1 MNDMDDKNLFDGVGV
16 VIDDHV
22 LGNNEHDDKIIQLVD
37 FLENK
42 KHLPLVKYV
51 QLPDDIDISALL
63 AINFLLLDW
72 DLSGLDDDFGIPIS
86 TPALKENA
94 IIDNIKFL
102 KKITETVVVPIFI
115 FSNDSV
121 DEIKNRLIE
130 ENILEDDN
138 AAVFPI
144 FIKSKSDLFDENGQ
158 CIMFDLI
165 NTWLNNIPSIYVTQ
179 KWKNTYLEAIN
190 GMALDMREASPFWP
204 NLLWSCY
211 TSDGVNPSEEIS
223 SLINQNAL
231 SRILPVE
238 FDQNILSGRKACDEH
253 ILKSLLERQCFMR
266 NEYLGGLSSTGDIY
280 KWQQKYFLNIRPSC
294 DCVGRDGNNKIYLL
308 KGDKVKDKEIQNGLF
323 NDKYG
328 NFNEQSNFVIV
339 GPIDGFFFRFKFKD
353 IVIEDFEKKKDKRIG
368 RLLPPFITRVTQKY
382 GLYIHRQG
390 LPRLPKEV
398 ISAVAP
404 IDDDNKDEFGEETID
419 ALQEEIKD
427 SKSKLQQ
434 LSKENKELKAK
445 MKRMAN
451 SQNCYRLYNC
461 KVTIS
466 PSLKRRK
473 GKR

>member
-1 MNDMDDKNLFDGVGV
+1 MV
-16 VIDDHV
+16 VDDHV
-22 LGNNEHDDKIIQLVD
+22 YRGNDVINGIVKY
-37 FLENK
+37 LENDN
-42 KHLPLVKYV
+42 HLPLVKYEA
-51 QLPDDIDISALL
+51 LPDKIESICFSNLS
-63 AINFLLLDW
+63 FLLLDW
-72 DLSGLDDDFGIPIS
+72 ELNTLVDDDGLPIQDA
-86 TPALKENA
+86 TLKAQNARENV
-94 IIDNIKFL
+94 DFIKQ
-102 KKITETVVVPIFI
+102 VVDKVVIPIFI
-115 FSNDSV
+115 FSNEDVNS
-121 DEIKNRLIE
+121 IKNTLSE
-130 ENILEDDN
+130 YNIIDDDEKS
-138 AAVFPI
+138 PI
-144 FIKSKSDLFDENGQ
+144 FILSKSELFDNDKK
-158 CIMFDLI
+158 CIMFDKV
-165 NTWLNNIPSIYVTQ
+165 NEWLKDTPSIYVTQ
-179 KWKNTYLEAIN
+179 KWKTAYLEAIN

-204 NLLWSCY
+204 NLLWACY
-211 TSDGVNPSEEIS
+211 KSDGVNPSEEIS

-231 SRILPVE
+231 SRIQPVE
-238 FDQNILSGRKACDEH
+238 FDENILSCRKACDEH
-253 ILKSLLERQCFMR
+253 ILKSLFERQCFMR

-294 DCVGRDGNNKIYLL
+294 DCVGRDKKNKIYLI

-353 IVIEDFEKKKDKRIG
+353 IVIEDFEEKKDKRIG

-398 ISAVAP
+398 IPAVAP
-404 IDDDNKDEFGEETID
+404 IEDDNEDEFGEEIID

-427 SKSKLQQ
+427 SKSKVQ
-434 LSKENKELKAK
+434 LLFKENKELKTK
-445 MKRMAN
+445 MKRITN

>member
-1 MNDMDDKNLFDGVGV
+1 MENENLFKGIGMV
-16 VIDDHV
+16 VDDHV
-22 LGNNEHDDKIIQLVD
+22 NSGNDAINGIVKY
-37 FLENK
+37 LENDN
-42 KHLPLVKYV
+42 HLPLVKYEN
-51 QLPDDIDISALL
+51 LPDDIESICFSSLS
-63 AINFLLLDW
+63 FLLLDW
-72 DLSGLDDDFGIPIS
+72 ELNTLDVDGFPIPDATLKAQNDRDNVDF
-86 TPALKENA
+86 
-94 IIDNIKFL
+94 IKH
-102 KKITETVVVPIFI
+102 VVNKVVIPIFI
-115 FSNDSV
+115 FSNEDVNS
-121 DEIKNRLIE
+121 IKNTLSQNHI
-130 ENILEDDN
+130 IDDDEKS
-138 AAVFPI
+138 PI
-144 FIKSKSDLFDENGQ
+144 FILSKSELFDNEKK
-158 CIMFDLI
+158 CIMFDKV
-165 NTWLNNIPSIYVTQ
+165 NEWLKKTPSIYVTQ
-179 KWKNTYLEAIN
+179 KWKTAYLEAIN

-204 NLLWSCY
+204 NLLWNCY

-238 FDQNILSGRKACDEH
+238 FNQNILSGRKACDEH

-294 DCVGRDGNNKIYLL
+294 DCVGRDGNNKIYLI

>member
-1 MNDMDDKNLFDGVGV
+1 MV
-16 VIDDHV
+16 VDDHV
-22 LGNNEHDDKIIQLVD
+22 YRGNDVINGIVKY
-37 FLENK
+37 LENDN
-42 KHLPLVKYV
+42 HLPLVKYEA
-51 QLPDDIDISALL
+51 LPDKIESICFSNLS
-63 AINFLLLDW
+63 FLLLDW
-72 DLSGLDDDFGIPIS
+72 ELNTLVDDDGLPIQDA
-86 TPALKENA
+86 TLKTQNARENV
-94 IIDNIKFL
+94 DFIKQ
-102 KKITETVVVPIFI
+102 VVDKVVIPIFI
-115 FSNDSV
+115 FSNEDVNS
-121 DEIKNRLIE
+121 IKNTLSE
-130 ENILEDDN
+130 YNIIDDDEKS
-138 AAVFPI
+138 PI
-144 FIKSKSDLFDENGQ
+144 FILSKSELFDNDKK
-158 CIMFDLI
+158 CIMFDKV
-165 NTWLNNIPSIYVTQ
+165 NEWLKDTPSIYVTQ
-179 KWKNTYLEAIN
+179 KWKTAYLEAIN

-204 NLLWSCY
+204 NLLWACY
-211 TSDGVNPSEEIS
+211 KKDGVNPSEEIS

-231 SRILPVE
+231 SRIQPVE
-238 FDQNILSGRKACDEH
+238 FDENILSCRKACDEH
-253 ILKSLLERQCFMR
+253 ILKSLFERQCFMR

-294 DCVGRDGNNKIYLL
+294 DCVGRDKKKKIYLI

-353 IVIEDFEKKKDKRIG
+353 IVIEDFEEKKDKRIG

-398 ISAVAP
+398 IPAVAP
-404 IDDDNKDEFGEETID
+404 IEEDNEDEFGEEIID

-427 SKSKLQQ
+427 SKSKVQL
-434 LSKENKELKAK
+434 LSKENKELKTK
-445 MKRMAN
+445 MKRITN

>member
-1 MNDMDDKNLFDGVGV
+1 MGNENLFKGIGMV
-16 VIDDHV
+16 VDDHV
-22 LGNNEHDDKIIQLVD
+22 NSGNDAINGIVKY
-37 FLENK
+37 LENDN
-42 KHLPLVKYV
+42 HLPLVKYEE
-51 QLPDDIDISALL
+51 LPDKIESICFSNLS
-63 AINFLLLDW
+63 FLLLDW
-72 DLSGLDDDFGIPIS
+72 ELNTLEDADGLPIQDA
-86 TPALKENA
+86 TLKAQNA
-94 IIDNIKFL
+94 RDNVYFIKQ
-102 KKITETVVVPIFI
+102 VVAKVVIPIFI
-115 FSNDSV
+115 FSNEDVNS
-121 DEIKNRLIE
+121 IKNTLS
-130 ENILEDDN
+130 ENNIIDDDEKS
-138 AAVFPI
+138 PI
-144 FIKSKSDLFDENGQ
+144 FILSKSELFDNDKK
-158 CIMFDLI
+158 CIMFDKV
-165 NTWLNNIPSIYVTQ
+165 NEWLKETPSIYVTQ
-179 KWKNTYLEAIN
+179 KWKTAYLDAIN

-204 NLLWSCY
+204 NLLWACY
-211 TSDGVNPSEEIS
+211 KSDGVNPSEEIS

-231 SRILPVE
+231 SRIQPID
-238 FDQNILSGRKACDEH
+238 FDQNILSGRKACNEN

-294 DCVGRDGNNKIYLL
+294 DCVGRDGNNKIYLI

-404 IDDDNKDEFGEETID
+404 IDDDNKDEFGEETTD

-427 SKSKLQQ
+427 SKSKLQL

-445 MKRMAN
+445 MKGITN
-451 SQNCYRLYNC
+451 SQKCYRLYNC

>member
-1 MNDMDDKNLFDGVGV
+1 MENENLFKGIGMV
-16 VIDDHV
+16 VDDHV
-22 LGNNEHDDKIIQLVD
+22 YRGNDVINGIVKY
-37 FLENK
+37 LENDN
-42 KHLPLVKYV
+42 HLPLVKYEA
-51 QLPDDIDISALL
+51 LPDKIESICFSNLS
-63 AINFLLLDW
+63 FLLLDW
-72 DLSGLDDDFGIPIS
+72 ELNTLVDDDGLPIQDA
-86 TPALKENA
+86 TLKTQNARENV
-94 IIDNIKFL
+94 DFIKQ
-102 KKITETVVVPIFI
+102 VVDKVVIPIFI
-115 FSNDSV
+115 FSNEDVNS
-121 DEIKNRLIE
+121 IKNTLSE
-130 ENILEDDN
+130 YNIIDDDEKS
-138 AAVFPI
+138 PI
-144 FIKSKSDLFDENGQ
+144 FILSKSELFDNDKK
-158 CIMFDLI
+158 CIMFDKV
-165 NTWLNNIPSIYVTQ
+165 NEWLKDTPSIYVTQ
-179 KWKNTYLEAIN
+179 KWKTAYLEAIN

-204 NLLWSCY
+204 NLLWACY
-211 TSDGVNPSEEIS
+211 KKDGVNPSEEIS

-231 SRILPVE
+231 SRIQPVE
-238 FDQNILSGRKACDEH
+238 FDENILSCRKACDEH
-253 ILKSLLERQCFMR
+253 ILKSLFERQCFMR

-294 DCVGRDGNNKIYLL
+294 DCVGRDKKNKIYLI

-353 IVIEDFEKKKDKRIG
+353 IVIEDFEEKKDKRIG

-398 ISAVAP
+398 IPAVAP
-404 IDDDNKDEFGEETID
+404 IEDDNEDEFGEEIID
-419 ALQEEIKD
+419 ALQEEIND
-427 SKSKLQQ
+427 SKSKVQL
-434 LSKENKELKAK
+434 LSKENKELKTK
-445 MKRMAN
+445 MKRITN

>member
-1 MNDMDDKNLFDGVGV
+1 MV
-16 VIDDHV
+16 VDDHV
-22 LGNNEHDDKIIQLVD
+22 YRGNDVINGIVKY
-37 FLENK
+37 LENDN
-42 KHLPLVKYV
+42 HLPLVKYEA
-51 QLPDDIDISALL
+51 LPDKIESICFSNLS
-63 AINFLLLDW
+63 FLLLDW
-72 DLSGLDDDFGIPIS
+72 ELNTLVDDEGLPIQDATLKAQNARENVDF
-86 TPALKENA
+86 
-94 IIDNIKFL
+94 IKQ
-102 KKITETVVVPIFI
+102 VVDKVVIPIFI
-115 FSNDSV
+115 FSNEDVNS
-121 DEIKNRLIE
+121 IKNTLSE
-130 ENILEDDN
+130 YNIIDDDEKS
-138 AAVFPI
+138 PI
-144 FIKSKSDLFDENGQ
+144 FILSKSELFDNDKK
-158 CIMFDLI
+158 CIMFDKV
-165 NTWLNNIPSIYVTQ
+165 NEWLKDTPSIYVTQ
-179 KWKNTYLEAIN
+179 KWKTAYLEAIN

-204 NLLWSCY
+204 NLLWACY
-211 TSDGVNPSEEIS
+211 KSDGVNPSEEIS

-231 SRILPVE
+231 SRIQPVE
-238 FDQNILSGRKACDEH
+238 FDENILSCRKACDEH
-253 ILKSLLERQCFMR
+253 ILKTLFERQCFMR

-294 DCVGRDGNNKIYLL
+294 DCVGRDKKNKIYLI

-353 IVIEDFEKKKDKRIG
+353 IVIEDFEEKKDKRIG

-398 ISAVAP
+398 IPAVAP
-404 IDDDNKDEFGEETID
+404 IEDDNEDEFGEEIID

-427 SKSKLQQ
+427 SKSKVQL
-434 LSKENKELKAK
+434 LSKENKELKTK
-445 MKRMAN
+445 MKRITN

>member
-1 MNDMDDKNLFDGVGV
+1 MENENLFKGIGMV
-16 VIDDHV
+16 VDDHV
-22 LGNNEHDDKIIQLVD
+22 NSGNDAINGIVKY
-37 FLENK
+37 LENDN
-42 KHLPLVKYV
+42 HLPLVKYEN
-51 QLPDDIDISALL
+51 LPDDIESICFSGLS
-63 AINFLLLDW
+63 FLLLDW
-72 DLSGLDDDFGIPIS
+72 ELNTLDVDGFPIPDATLKAQNARDNVDF
-86 TPALKENA
+86 
-94 IIDNIKFL
+94 IKH
-102 KKITETVVVPIFI
+102 VVNKVVIPIFI
-115 FSNDSV
+115 FSNEDVNS
-121 DEIKNRLIE
+121 IKNTLSQNHI
-130 ENILEDDN
+130 IDDDEKS
-138 AAVFPI
+138 PI
-144 FIKSKSDLFDENGQ
+144 FILSKSELFDNEKK
-158 CIMFDLI
+158 CIMFDKV
-165 NTWLNNIPSIYVTQ
+165 NEWLKKTPSIYVTQ
-179 KWKNTYLEAIN
+179 KWKTAYLEAIN

-231 SRILPVE
+231 SRILPIE
-238 FDQNILSGRKACDEH
+238 FDQNILSGRKACDEN

-294 DCVGRDGNNKIYLL
+294 DCVGRDGNNKIYLI

-419 ALQEEIKD
+419 ALQVEIKD
-427 SKSKLQQ
+427 SKSKLQL

-445 MKRMAN
+445 MKRITN

-461 KVTIS
+461 KVIIS

>member
-1 MNDMDDKNLFDGVGV
+1 MV
-16 VIDDHV
+16 VDDHV
-22 LGNNEHDDKIIQLVD
+22 NSGNDAINGIVKY
-37 FLENK
+37 LENDN
-42 KHLPLVKYV
+42 HLPLVKYEN
-51 QLPDDIDISALL
+51 LPDDIESICFSGLS
-63 AINFLLLDW
+63 FLLLDW
-72 DLSGLDDDFGIPIS
+72 ELNTLDVDGFPIPDATLKAQNARDNVDF
-86 TPALKENA
+86 
-94 IIDNIKFL
+94 IKH
-102 KKITETVVVPIFI
+102 VVNKVVIPIFI
-115 FSNDSV
+115 FSNEDVNS
-121 DEIKNRLIE
+121 IKNTLSQNHI
-130 ENILEDDN
+130 IDDDEKS
-138 AAVFPI
+138 PI
-144 FIKSKSDLFDENGQ
+144 FILSKSELFDNEKK
-158 CIMFDLI
+158 CIMFDKV
-165 NTWLNNIPSIYVTQ
+165 NEWLKKTPSIYVTQ
-179 KWKNTYLEAIN
+179 KWKTAYLEAIN

-231 SRILPVE
+231 SRILPIE
-238 FDQNILSGRKACDEH
+238 FDQNILSGRKACDEN

-294 DCVGRDGNNKIYLL
+294 DCVGRDGNNKIYLI

-427 SKSKLQQ
+427 SKSKLQL
-434 LSKENKELKAK
+434 LSKE
-445 MKRMAN
+445 
-451 SQNCYRLYNC
+451 
-461 KVTIS
+461 
-466 PSLKRRK
+466 P
-473 GKR
+473 

>member
-1 MNDMDDKNLFDGVGV
+1 MV
-16 VIDDHV
+16 VDDHV
-22 LGNNEHDDKIIQLVD
+22 NSGNDAINGIVKY
-37 FLENK
+37 LENDN
-42 KHLPLVKYV
+42 HLPLVKYED
-51 QLPDDIDISALL
+51 LPDKIESICFSNLS
-63 AINFLLLDW
+63 FLLLDW
-72 DLSGLDDDFGIPIS
+72 ELNTLEDADGLPIQDA
-86 TPALKENA
+86 TLKAQNA
-94 IIDNIKFL
+94 RDNVYFIKQ
-102 KKITETVVVPIFI
+102 VVAKVVIPIFI
-115 FSNDSV
+115 FSNEDVNS
-121 DEIKNRLIE
+121 IKNTLS
-130 ENILEDDN
+130 ENNIIDDDEKS
-138 AAVFPI
+138 PI
-144 FIKSKSDLFDENGQ
+144 FILSKSELFDNDKK
-158 CIMFDLI
+158 CIMFDKV
-165 NTWLNNIPSIYVTQ
+165 NEWLKETPSIYVTQ
-179 KWKNTYLEAIN
+179 KWKTAYLDAIN

-204 NLLWSCY
+204 NLLWACY
-211 TSDGVNPSEEIS
+211 KSDGVNPSEEIS

-294 DCVGRDGNNKIYLL
+294 DCVGRDGNNKIYLI

-398 ISAVAP
+398 IPAVAP
-404 IDDDNKDEFGEETID
+404 IEDDNEFEEETLD

-427 SKSKLQQ
+427 SKSMVQQ

-461 KVTIS
+461 KVIIS

>member
-1 MNDMDDKNLFDGVGV
+1 MENENLFKGIGMV
-16 VIDDHV
+16 VDDHV
-22 LGNNEHDDKIIQLVD
+22 NSGNDAINGIVKY
-37 FLENK
+37 LENDN
-42 KHLPLVKYV
+42 HLPLVKYEN
-51 QLPDDIDISALL
+51 LPDDIESICFSGLS
-63 AINFLLLDW
+63 FLLLDW
-72 DLSGLDDDFGIPIS
+72 ELNTLDVDGFPIPDATLKAQNARDNVDF
-86 TPALKENA
+86 
-94 IIDNIKFL
+94 IKH
-102 KKITETVVVPIFI
+102 VVNKVVIPIFI
-115 FSNDSV
+115 FSNEDVNS
-121 DEIKNRLIE
+121 IKNTLSQNHI
-130 ENILEDDN
+130 IDDDEKS
-138 AAVFPI
+138 PI
-144 FIKSKSDLFDENGQ
+144 FILSKSELFDNEKK
-158 CIMFDLI
+158 CIMFDKV
-165 NTWLNNIPSIYVTQ
+165 NEWLKKTPSIYVTQ
-179 KWKNTYLEAIN
+179 KWKTAYLEAIN

-231 SRILPVE
+231 SRILPIE
-238 FDQNILSGRKACDEH
+238 FDQNILSGRKACDEN

-294 DCVGRDGNNKIYLL
+294 DCVGRDGNNKIYLI

-427 SKSKLQQ
+427 SKSKLQL
-434 LSKENKELKAK
+434 LSKE
-445 MKRMAN
+445 
-451 SQNCYRLYNC
+451 
-461 KVTIS
+461 
-466 PSLKRRK
+466 P
-473 GKR
+473 

>member
-1 MNDMDDKNLFDGVGV
+1 MENENLFKGIGMVVDDQVNSRKDKAIDGIV
-16 VIDDHV
+16 
-22 LGNNEHDDKIIQLVD
+22 KY
-37 FLENK
+37 LENDN
-42 KHLPLVKYV
+42 HLPLVKYED
-51 QLPDDIDISALL
+51 LPDNIESICFSSLS
-63 AINFLLLDW
+63 FLLLDW
-72 DLSGLDDDFGIPIS
+72 ELNTLVNVDGSPIPNA
-86 TPALKENA
+86 TLKEQNA
-94 IIDNIKFL
+94 RDNVDFIKQ
-102 KKITETVVVPIFI
+102 VVAKVVIPIFI
-115 FSNDSV
+115 FSNEDVNS
-121 DEIKNRLIE
+121 IKNTLSQNHI
-130 ENILEDDN
+130 IDDDEKS
-138 AAVFPI
+138 PI
-144 FIKSKSDLFDENGQ
+144 FILNKSELFDNEEK
-158 CIMFDLI
+158 CIMFDKV
-165 NTWLNNIPSIYVTQ
+165 NEWLKKTPSIYVTQ
-179 KWKNTYLEAIN
+179 KWKTAYLEAIN

-204 NLLWSCY
+204 NLLWNCY

-294 DCVGRDGNNKIYLL
+294 DCVGREGNNKIYLI

-398 ISAVAP
+398 IPAVAP
-404 IDDDNKDEFGEETID
+404 IEDDNEFEKETLD

-427 SKSKLQQ
+427 SKSMVQQ

-473 GKR
+473 GRR

>member
-1 MNDMDDKNLFDGVGV
+1 MV
-16 VIDDHV
+16 VDDHV
-22 LGNNEHDDKIIQLVD
+22 YRGNDVINGIVKY
-37 FLENK
+37 LENDN
-42 KHLPLVKYV
+42 HLPLVKYEA
-51 QLPDDIDISALL
+51 LPDKIESICFSNLS
-63 AINFLLLDW
+63 FLLLDW
-72 DLSGLDDDFGIPIS
+72 ELNTLVDDDGLPIQDA
-86 TPALKENA
+86 TLKTQNARENV
-94 IIDNIKFL
+94 DFIKQ
-102 KKITETVVVPIFI
+102 VVDKVVIPIFI
-115 FSNDSV
+115 FSNEDVNS
-121 DEIKNRLIE
+121 IKNTLSE
-130 ENILEDDN
+130 YNIIDDDEKS
-138 AAVFPI
+138 PI
-144 FIKSKSDLFDENGQ
+144 FILSKSELFDNDKK
-158 CIMFDLI
+158 CIMFDKV
-165 NTWLNNIPSIYVTQ
+165 NEWLKDTPSIYVTQ
-179 KWKNTYLEAIN
+179 KWKTAYLEAIN

-204 NLLWSCY
+204 NLLWACY
-211 TSDGVNPSEEIS
+211 KKDGVNPSEEIS

-231 SRILPVE
+231 SRIQPVE
-238 FDQNILSGRKACDEH
+238 FDENILSCRKACDEH
-253 ILKSLLERQCFMR
+253 ILKSLFERQCFMR

-294 DCVGRDGNNKIYLL
+294 DCVGRDKKNKIYLI

-353 IVIEDFEKKKDKRIG
+353 IVIEDFEEKKDKRIG

-398 ISAVAP
+398 IPAVAP
-404 IDDDNKDEFGEETID
+404 IEDDNEDEFGEEIID

-427 SKSKLQQ
+427 SKSKVQL
-434 LSKENKELKAK
+434 LSKENKELKTK
-445 MKRMAN
+445 MKRITN

>member
-1 MNDMDDKNLFDGVGV
+1 MENENLFKGIGMV
-16 VIDDHV
+16 VDDHV
-22 LGNNEHDDKIIQLVD
+22 NSGNDAINGIVKY
-37 FLENK
+37 LENDN
-42 KHLPLVKYV
+42 HLPLVKYEN
-51 QLPDDIDISALL
+51 LPDDIESICFSSLS
-63 AINFLLLDW
+63 FLLLDW
-72 DLSGLDDDFGIPIS
+72 ELNTLDVDGFPIPDATLKAQNDRDNVDF
-86 TPALKENA
+86 
-94 IIDNIKFL
+94 IKH
-102 KKITETVVVPIFI
+102 VVNKVVIPIFI
-115 FSNDSV
+115 FSNEDVNS
-121 DEIKNRLIE
+121 IKNTLSQNHI
-130 ENILEDDN
+130 IDDDEKS
-138 AAVFPI
+138 PI
-144 FIKSKSDLFDENGQ
+144 FILSKSELFDNEKK
-158 CIMFDLI
+158 CIMFDKV
-165 NTWLNNIPSIYVTQ
+165 NEWLKKTPSIYVTQ
-179 KWKNTYLEAIN
+179 KWKTAYLEAIN

-204 NLLWSCY
+204 NLLWNCY

-294 DCVGRDGNNKIYLL
+294 DCVGRDGNNKIYLI

-339 GPIDGFFFRFKFKD
+339 GPIDVFFFRFKFKD
-353 IVIEDFEKKKDKRIG
+353 IVIEDFKKKKDKRIG

-398 ISAVAP
+398 IPAVAP
-404 IDDDNKDEFGEETID
+404 IEDDNEFEEETLD
-419 ALQEEIKD
+419 ALQEEIND
-427 SKSKLQQ
+427 SKSMVQQ

>member
-1 MNDMDDKNLFDGVGV
+1 MV
-16 VIDDHV
+16 VDDHV
-22 LGNNEHDDKIIQLVD
+22 YRGNDVINGIVKY
-37 FLENK
+37 LENDN
-42 KHLPLVKYV
+42 HLPLVKYEA
-51 QLPDDIDISALL
+51 LPDKIESICFSNLS
-63 AINFLLLDW
+63 FLLLDW
-72 DLSGLDDDFGIPIS
+72 ELNTLVDDDGLPIQDA
-86 TPALKENA
+86 TLKAQNARENV
-94 IIDNIKFL
+94 DFIKQ
-102 KKITETVVVPIFI
+102 VVDKVVIPIFI
-115 FSNDSV
+115 FSNEDVNS
-121 DEIKNRLIE
+121 IKNTLSE
-130 ENILEDDN
+130 YNIIDDDEKS
-138 AAVFPI
+138 PI
-144 FIKSKSDLFDENGQ
+144 FILSKSELFDNDKK
-158 CIMFDLI
+158 CIMFDKV
-165 NTWLNNIPSIYVTQ
+165 NEWLKDTPSIYVTQ
-179 KWKNTYLEAIN
+179 KWKTAYLEAIN

-204 NLLWSCY
+204 NLLWACY
-211 TSDGVNPSEEIS
+211 KSDGVNPSEEIS

-231 SRILPVE
+231 SRIQPVE
-238 FDQNILSGRKACDEH
+238 FDENILSCRKACDEH
-253 ILKSLLERQCFMR
+253 ILKTLFERQCFMR

-294 DCVGRDGNNKIYLL
+294 DCVGRDKKNKIYLI

-339 GPIDGFFFRFKFKD
+339 GPIDGFFFCFKFKD
-353 IVIEDFEKKKDKRIG
+353 IVIEDFEEKKDKRIG

-398 ISAVAP
+398 IPAVAP
-404 IDDDNKDEFGEETID
+404 IEDDNEDEFGEEIID

-427 SKSKLQQ
+427 SKSKVQL
-434 LSKENKELKAK
+434 LSKENKELKTK
-445 MKRMAN
+445 MKRITN

>member
-1 MNDMDDKNLFDGVGV
+1 MENENLFKGIGMV
-16 VIDDHV
+16 VDDHV
-22 LGNNEHDDKIIQLVD
+22 YRGNDVINGIVKY
-37 FLENK
+37 LENDN
-42 KHLPLVKYV
+42 HLPLVKYEA
-51 QLPDDIDISALL
+51 LPDKIESICFSNLS
-63 AINFLLLDW
+63 FLLLDW
-72 DLSGLDDDFGIPIS
+72 ELNTLVDDDGLPIQDA
-86 TPALKENA
+86 TLKAQNARENV
-94 IIDNIKFL
+94 DFIKQ
-102 KKITETVVVPIFI
+102 VVDKVVIPIFI
-115 FSNDSV
+115 FSNEDVNS
-121 DEIKNRLIE
+121 IKNTLSEYKI
-130 ENILEDDN
+130 IDDDEKS
-138 AAVFPI
+138 PI
-144 FIKSKSDLFDENGQ
+144 FILSKSELFDNDKK
-158 CIMFDLI
+158 CIMFDKV
-165 NTWLNNIPSIYVTQ
+165 NEWLKDTPSIYVTQ
-179 KWKNTYLEAIN
+179 KWKTAYLEAIN

-204 NLLWSCY
+204 NLLWACY
-211 TSDGVNPSEEIS
+211 KSDGVNPSEEIS

-231 SRILPVE
+231 SRIQPVE
-238 FDQNILSGRKACDEH
+238 FDENILSCRKACDEH
-253 ILKSLLERQCFMR
+253 ILKTLFERQCFMR

-294 DCVGRDGNNKIYLL
+294 DCVGRDKKNKIYLI

-353 IVIEDFEKKKDKRIG
+353 IVIEDFEEKKDKRIG

-398 ISAVAP
+398 IPAVAP
-404 IDDDNKDEFGEETID
+404 IEDDNEDEFGEEIID

-427 SKSKLQQ
+427 SKSKVQL
-434 LSKENKELKAK
+434 LSKENKELKTK
-445 MKRMAN
+445 MKRITN

-466 PSLKRRK
+466 PSLKGRK

>member
-1 MNDMDDKNLFDGVGV
+1 MV
-16 VIDDHV
+16 VDDHV
-22 LGNNEHDDKIIQLVD
+22 NSGNDAINGIVKY
-37 FLENK
+37 LENDN
-42 KHLPLVKYV
+42 HLPLVKYEN
-51 QLPDDIDISALL
+51 LPDDIESICFSGLS
-63 AINFLLLDW
+63 FLLLDW
-72 DLSGLDDDFGIPIS
+72 ELNTLDVDGFPIPDATLKAQNARDNVDF
-86 TPALKENA
+86 
-94 IIDNIKFL
+94 IKH
-102 KKITETVVVPIFI
+102 VVNKVVIPIFI
-115 FSNDSV
+115 FSNEDVNS
-121 DEIKNRLIE
+121 IKNTLSQNQI
-130 ENILEDDN
+130 IDDDEKS
-138 AAVFPI
+138 PI
-144 FIKSKSDLFDENGQ
+144 FILSKSELFDNEKK
-158 CIMFDLI
+158 CIMFDKV
-165 NTWLNNIPSIYVTQ
+165 NEWLKKTPSIYVTQ
-179 KWKNTYLEAIN
+179 KWKTAYLEAIN

-204 NLLWSCY
+204 NLLWNCY

-231 SRILPVE
+231 SRILPIE
-238 FDQNILSGRKACDEH
+238 FDQNILSGRKACDEN

-294 DCVGRDGNNKIYLL
+294 DCVGRDGNNKIYLI

-427 SKSKLQQ
+427 SKSKLQL

-445 MKRMAN
+445 MKRITN

>member
-1 MNDMDDKNLFDGVGV
+1 MENENLFKGIGMV
-16 VIDDHV
+16 VDDHV
-22 LGNNEHDDKIIQLVD
+22 YRGNDVINGIVKY
-37 FLENK
+37 LENDN
-42 KHLPLVKYV
+42 HLPLVKYEA
-51 QLPDDIDISALL
+51 LPDKIESICFSNLS
-63 AINFLLLDW
+63 FLLLDW
-72 DLSGLDDDFGIPIS
+72 ELNTLVDDDGLPIQDA
-86 TPALKENA
+86 TLKAQNARENV
-94 IIDNIKFL
+94 DFIKQ
-102 KKITETVVVPIFI
+102 VVDKVVIPIFI
-115 FSNDSV
+115 FSNEDVNS
-121 DEIKNRLIE
+121 IKNTLSE
-130 ENILEDDN
+130 YNIIDDDEKS
-138 AAVFPI
+138 PI
-144 FIKSKSDLFDENGQ
+144 FILSKSELFDNDKK
-158 CIMFDLI
+158 CIMFDKV
-165 NTWLNNIPSIYVTQ
+165 NEWLKDTPSIYVTQ
-179 KWKNTYLEAIN
+179 KWKTAYLEAIN

-204 NLLWSCY
+204 NLLWACY
-211 TSDGVNPSEEIS
+211 KSDGVNPSEEIS

-231 SRILPVE
+231 SRIQPVE
-238 FDQNILSGRKACDEH
+238 FDENILSCRKACDEH
-253 ILKSLLERQCFMR
+253 ILKTLFERQCFMR

-294 DCVGRDGNNKIYLL
+294 DCVGRDKKNKIYLI

-353 IVIEDFEKKKDKRIG
+353 IVIEDFEEKKDKRIG

-398 ISAVAP
+398 IPAVAP
-404 IDDDNKDEFGEETID
+404 IEDDNEDEFGEEIID

-427 SKSKLQQ
+427 SKSKVQL
-434 LSKENKELKAK
+434 LSKENKELKTK
-445 MKRMAN
+445 MKRITN

>member
-1 MNDMDDKNLFDGVGV
+1 MENENLFKGIGMV
-16 VIDDHV
+16 VDDHV
-22 LGNNEHDDKIIQLVD
+22 YRGNDVINGIVKY
-37 FLENK
+37 LENDN
-42 KHLPLVKYV
+42 HLPLVKYEA
-51 QLPDDIDISALL
+51 LPDKIESICFSNLS
-63 AINFLLLDW
+63 FLLLDW
-72 DLSGLDDDFGIPIS
+72 ELNTLVDDDGLPIQDA
-86 TPALKENA
+86 TLKAQNARENV
-94 IIDNIKFL
+94 DFIKQ
-102 KKITETVVVPIFI
+102 VVDKVVIPIFI
-115 FSNDSV
+115 FSNEDVNS
-121 DEIKNRLIE
+121 IKNTLSE
-130 ENILEDDN
+130 YNIIDDDEKS
-138 AAVFPI
+138 PI
-144 FIKSKSDLFDENGQ
+144 FILSKSELFDNDKK
-158 CIMFDLI
+158 CIMFDKV
-165 NTWLNNIPSIYVTQ
+165 NEWLKDTPSIYVTQ
-179 KWKNTYLEAIN
+179 KWKTAYLEAIN

-204 NLLWSCY
+204 NLLWACY
-211 TSDGVNPSEEIS
+211 KKDGVNPSEEIS

-231 SRILPVE
+231 SRIQPVE
-238 FDQNILSGRKACDEH
+238 FDENILSCRKACDEH
-253 ILKSLLERQCFMR
+253 ILKSLFERQCFMR

-294 DCVGRDGNNKIYLL
+294 DCVGRDKKNKIYLI

-353 IVIEDFEKKKDKRIG
+353 IVIEDFEEKKDKRIG

-398 ISAVAP
+398 IPAVAP
-404 IDDDNKDEFGEETID
+404 IEDDNEDEFGEEIID

-427 SKSKLQQ
+427 SKSKVQL
-434 LSKENKELKAK
+434 LSKENKELKTK
-445 MKRMAN
+445 MKRITN